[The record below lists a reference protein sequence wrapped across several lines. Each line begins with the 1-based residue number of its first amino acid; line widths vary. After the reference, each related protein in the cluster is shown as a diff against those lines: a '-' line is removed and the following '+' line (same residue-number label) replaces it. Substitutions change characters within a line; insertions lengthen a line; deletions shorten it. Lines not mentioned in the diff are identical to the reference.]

1 MGGGRALSRQ
11 AARRATRAVKDP
23 KIAARQAQ
31 AKQRLKKQG
40 RKKFGRELTK
50 EFLKNMNLNPEAI
63 AKNKNSKTGGLL
75 RSLGYNPNEN
85 NNFDFDRP
93 ALDSPQ
99 RVMGPSDPTI
109 SSLEKQLK
117 GIAEA
122 ATSLGVISKKQQEQL
137 LKQANDAERVS
148 KESQV
153 EPPDA
158 SPVAAEGMGGGL
170 GGSEAGTE
178 LLEAIQLLKG
188 KMDDAVREA
197 QSGGLLNVGIEAFL
211 DNMGLGGV
219 KKARAVKRS
228 TPQIREGFTQGKKG
242 GFFKVDPKSPT
253 GLVPAK
259 PEAALKNFKTVDPSF
274 LGKTAAGR
282 QATEVLGKKPG
293 LISTAIS
300 GTKNMIGSG
309 LSATRGA
316 IGSGFSA
323 AMGATGLRGAVGLR
337 GAIGSGVAAAKGAI
351 GKGIASLGIAGGIGK
366 VVGTTKG
373 KVAAGTKIGKEAIA
387 KVAGPMVSK
396 ALLKTGIKSIPI
408 VGAAVGGLFAI
419 GRLLKGDVVGAGLD
433 ATSGLAGPLT
443 AVPALAL
450 SLSRDV
456 YTSVFGTFPE
466 TDPQVGPRMAMV
478 KDGVETLIK
487 QQLGVKA
494 KKPNQSQSVS
504 STGSTQQTTA
514 PVVPPPPKSDSASAT
529 APAAAPVS
537 APTPAASSSPATT
550 SAAAPASAPAAGSSG
565 AAGGGAE
572 SPQKAAD
579 MEVKE
584 SSMGEEG
591 APPLQT
597 GSGIGKSLSG
607 EKILE
612 ASTSAAQTQMAQ
624 STGMTGT
631 SPPMPSP
638 FPTTK
643 GQATGMGN
651 VPEPTYMNLG
661 SIAKQLYFGSVAGA
675 MAA

>member
-1 MGGGRALSRQ
+1 MGGGRAMSRQ
-11 AARRATRAVKDP
+11 ASRRATRAAKDP
-23 KIAARQAQ
+23 KVAARQEQ

-40 RKKFGRELTK
+40 RKKFGREFTK
-50 EFLKNMNLNPEAI
+50 EFLKNMNLSPEAI

-75 RSLGYNPNEN
+75 RSLGYNPSEN

-99 RVMGPSDPTI
+99 RVTGPSDPTI

-117 GIAEA
+117 AIAES

-137 LKQANDAERVS
+137 LKQANDTERVS

-158 SPVAAEGMGGGL
+158 TPVAAEGVGSGL
-170 GGSEAGTE
+170 GGSQAATE

-197 QSGGLLNVGIEAFL
+197 QSGGLLNVGMEAFL
-211 DNMGLGGV
+211 DNMGLGGA
-219 KKARAVKRS
+219 KKARALKRS
-228 TPQIREGFTQGKKG
+228 TPQIKEGFVQGKKG

-274 LGKTAAGR
+274 LSKTAAGR

-293 LISTAIS
+293 LIS
-300 GTKNMIGSG
+300 
-309 LSATRGA
+309 
-316 IGSGFSA
+316 
-323 AMGATGLRGAVGLR
+323 
-337 GAIGSGVAAAKGAI
+337 AAKGAV
-351 GKGIASLGIAGGIGK
+351 GKGVASLGIAGGIGK
-366 VVGTTKG
+366 AVGSTKA

-387 KVAGPMVSK
+387 KVAGPMVTK
-396 ALLKTGIKSIPI
+396 ALAKTGIKSIPI
-408 VGAAVGGLFAI
+408 VGAVAGGLFAI
-419 GRLLKGDVVGAGLD
+419 GRLLQGDVVGAGLD

-443 AVPALAL
+443 AIPALVL

-456 YTSVFGTFPE
+456 YTGVFGTFPE
-466 TDPQVGPRMAMV
+466 TDPQAGPRMAMV
-478 KDGVETLIK
+478 KNGVEALIK

-494 KKPNQSQSVS
+494 KKPNSGQSKS
-504 STGSTQQTTA
+504 SSGSTEQTKA
-514 PVVPPPPKSDSASAT
+514 PVVPPPPKSDSTST
-529 APAAAPVS
+529 TTPAATPVS
-537 APTPAASSSPATT
+537 APTPAASPPPATT
-550 SAAAPASAPAAGSSG
+550 SAPAAGSSAG
-565 AAGGGAE
+565 AVE
-572 SPQKAAD
+572 SPQKTAD
-579 MEVKE
+579 MQAKE
-584 SSMGEEG
+584 SSVGEEG

-597 GSGIGKSLSG
+597 GSGIGKTLSG

-612 ASTSAAQTQMAQ
+612 ASSSAAQTQMAQ

-631 SPPMPSP
+631 SPPTPSP

>member
-1 MGGGRALSRQ
+1 MPGPAILGGLARIGGGRALSRQ
-11 AARRATRAVKDP
+11 AARRATRAAKDP

-153 EPPDA
+153 ESPDA

-197 QSGGLLNVGIEAFL
+197 QSGGLLNGFVEGFL
-211 DNMGLGGV
+211 DNMGLGGA

-242 GFFKVDPKSPT
+242 GFFKVDPKSPS

-300 GTKNMIGSG
+300 GTKNIIGSG
-309 LSATRGA
+309 VSAVKGA
-316 IGSGFSA
+316 VGSGFSA
-323 AMGATGLRGAVGLR
+323 VKGAV
-337 GAIGSGVAAAKGAI
+337 

-408 VGAAVGGLFAI
+408 AGAAVGGLFAI
-419 GRLLKGDVVGAGLD
+419 GRLLRGDVVGAGLD

-466 TDPQVGPRMAMV
+466 TDPQVGPRMGMV
-478 KDGVETLIK
+478 KDGVETIIK
-487 QQLGVKA
+487 QQLGAKA
-494 KKPNQSQSVS
+494 KKPNKSQSVS
-504 STGSTQQTTA
+504 STGSTQQTAA

-529 APAAAPVS
+529 TPAAAPVS

-550 SAAAPASAPAAGSSG
+550 SAAAPASAPAAGSGG
-565 AAGGGAE
+565 AAGGGAAE